1 MAEAWERCDPPAV
14 AAEDGYHL
22 YYRYEASSE
31 HVLVVA
37 VWGAKRGSEP
47 TL

>member
-1 MAEAWERCDPPAV
+1 VSVVLLEDDGLTEADREKD
-14 AAEDGYHL
+14 
-22 YYRYEASSE
+22 EASSE